1 MNILYHL
8 TILPPPVPQ
17 AEALSQEIAALQ
29 RHFGGRTVYLNP
41 NQRSPVYVPRLLFG
55 FHKLRQLRALEAG
68 VHVHHVYNPDPFPF
82 PILRMLRRP
91 VVYSL
96 TGGVAR
102 RPNVSFFAKLAAVT
116 VMDEGGL
123 ARLRGWGLENVSLA
137 RPGIDVSRLTPAPLP
152 LGPEIW
158 LMVGSAPWTRGQFR
172 TKGVDALLEAAQ
184 RDPRLRLI
192 FLWRG
197 VLAEEMARRVQAMGL
212 QAQATVLDRI
222 VDVNR
227 VLAEVHASVVL
238 ADASDIVKA
247 YPHSLIESLAAGKPV
262 LVSRA
267 IPMADYVARTGCGV
281 VVERVT
287 PEGVLTAIARLKE
300 QYDDLQRAARRVGQ
314 RDFALD
320 GMIASFEAVYRRVVE
335 GQDGQSDWER
345 AR

>member
-8 TILPPPVPQ
+8 TILPPPIPQ

-55 FHKLRQLRALEAG
+55 FHKLIQLRALEART
-68 VHVHHVYNPDPFPF
+68 HLHHIYNPDPFPF

-96 TGGVAR
+96 TGGVVR

-116 VMDEGGL
+116 VIDEASL
-123 ARLRGWGLENVSLA
+123 ARLRGWGLENVCLA
-137 RPGIDVSRLTPAPLP
+137 RPGIDVGRFTHTPLTLTP
-152 LGPEIW
+152 EIR
-158 LMVGSAPWTRGQFR
+158 LMIGSAPWTRRQFR
-172 TKGVDALLEAAQ
+172 TKGIEALLEAAQ
-184 RDPRLRLI
+184 REPRLRLI

-197 VLAEEMARRVQAMGL
+197 VLAEEMTDRVKAMGL
-212 QAQATVLDRI
+212 QAQVTVLDWV
-222 VDVNR
+222 VDVNQ
-227 VLAEVHASVVL
+227 VLAGVHASVVL
-238 ADASDIVKA
+238 ADAPDIVKA
-247 YPHSLIESLAAGKPV
+247 YPHSLMESLAAGKPV
-262 LVSRA
+262 LVSRS

-287 PEGVLTAIARLKE
+287 PEKVLIAIAVLVQ
-300 QYDDLQRAARRVGQ
+300 QYDDLQRATRRVGP

-320 GMIASFEAVYRRVVE
+320 GMIASFEKVYQNLVVSL
-335 GQDGQSDWER
+335 DN
-345 AR
+345 